1 MLYQTN
7 QSKAKDLMNNME
19 LHDDLVVEII
29 SYLPLKKLIQ
39 CKTLNKKF
47 NHLLSDPNFVETHAL
62 PPVLTLLYSES
73 ISPKIYNKISPY
85 PISTCSNN
93 IETRQSYVEVPKVV
107 ASCNGLLLLLY
118 WSILDTL
125 CVFNPITGMKQC
137 LGSDYPN
144 SDQYTVVMVQ
154 VIGKQKGYELNM
166 FSSEDTAGVL
176 WQGYQLTTDSA
187 SFEYFFSKPAYL
199 HHTLYWLMADGCVLA
214 FDTKKK
220 SARILNNSL
229 HVIKH
234 LPNGDNRI
242 RIGYYTWFGVA
253 KGKLHLVCTLKKY
266 IVVVAYD
273 DKIQNWEVV
282 YTVANFRTGLNMNGR
297 PLCLD
302 NKRLLFLVY
311 RRSEDGALYEYDF
324 KTETYRILVLVPT
337 KFLERQ
343 AFVPFVPTLAKV
355 RNNDSLHAIYPTEI
369 SQLITFALDM
379 LKQLFS
385 LDN

>member
-1 MLYQTN
+1 ML
-7 QSKAKDLMNNME
+7 
-19 LHDDLVVEII
+19 
-29 SYLPLKKLIQ
+29 
-39 CKTLNKKF
+39 
-47 NHLLSDPNFVETHAL
+47 
-62 PPVLTLLYSES
+62 
-73 ISPKIYNKISPY
+73 
-85 PISTCSNN
+85 
-93 IETRQSYVEVPKVV
+93 
-107 ASCNGLLLLLY
+107 GL
-118 WSILDTL
+118 
-125 CVFNPITGMKQC
+125 G

-343 AFVPFVPTLAKV
+343 AFVPFVPTLAKFFSNFDIIEFCFIPLYFTGDAVSPAGAIKGQAKGNRRSGPVSAEAVPQKRDPDRRSGPGILGQV
-355 RNNDSLHAIYPTEI
+355 RRSDPNSAEAV
-369 SQLITFALDM
+369 FAEAVSAPQ
-379 LKQLFS
+379 KRK
-385 LDN
+385 